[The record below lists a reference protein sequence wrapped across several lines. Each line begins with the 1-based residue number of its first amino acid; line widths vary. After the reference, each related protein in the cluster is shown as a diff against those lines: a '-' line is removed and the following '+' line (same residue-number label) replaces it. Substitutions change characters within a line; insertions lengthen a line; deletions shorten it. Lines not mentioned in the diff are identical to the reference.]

1 MPAQVTPSDPAA
13 LLDRLILWASVGLM
27 LNPKATG
34 GPAVQCWCKVWE
46 RNQVPQSPP
55 VNREDFRAGGIPVWF
70 GIYVFLTTE
79 LPSSKSPF
87 FEPWWESHIFISK
100 WSGSLRGKFWPQT
113 LVQENFCFPAASP
126 VLTASLSLS
135 SSGPHTALPDSLSGG
150 CVPVVPGWF
159 ELGTPHPAPGW
170 VPDCGGQYGAFTT

>member
-1 MPAQVTPSDPAA
+1 MVLPSSADAKSEKEIKFLRVHLLTERTLEQVGFQFDLAY
-13 LLDRLILWASVGLM
+13 M
-27 LNPKATG
+27 
-34 GPAVQCWCKVWE
+34 
-46 RNQVPQSPP
+46 
-55 VNREDFRAGGIPVWF
+55 F
-70 GIYVFLTTE
+70 FLTTE

-113 LVQENFCFPAASP
+113 LVQENVSFPAASP
-126 VLTASLSLS
+126 VLTASSSLS

-150 CVPVVPGWF
+150 CVPAVPGWF